1 MNNDKIL
8 TDIAGIFGMTAL
20 IVIRI
25 ESVNFNVRIVL
36 AMICLVGCLFYT
48 VKASRSEKTTDL
60 KTEGY
65 LKKLHSFLFLSY
77 GLIAV
82 LMLI

>member
-1 MNNDKIL
+1 MNNDTIL

-20 IVIRI
+20 IVIGI

-36 AMICLVGCLFYT
+36 AMICLAGCLFYAA
-48 VKASRSEKTTDL
+48 KASRAEKITDL
-60 KTEGY
+60 KTEEY
-65 LKKLHSFLFLSY
+65 FKKLHSFLFLSY
-77 GLIAV
+77 GLIAI

>member
-1 MNNDKIL
+1 MNNKSIL
-8 TDIAGIFGMTAL
+8 TDIAGIFGMTSL

-25 ESVNFNVRIVL
+25 ESVNFNARIVL

-48 VKASRSEKTTDL
+48 VKASRAEKTTDL

-65 LKKLHSFLFLSY
+65 FKKMHSFLFLSY
-77 GLIAV
+77 GLIAI